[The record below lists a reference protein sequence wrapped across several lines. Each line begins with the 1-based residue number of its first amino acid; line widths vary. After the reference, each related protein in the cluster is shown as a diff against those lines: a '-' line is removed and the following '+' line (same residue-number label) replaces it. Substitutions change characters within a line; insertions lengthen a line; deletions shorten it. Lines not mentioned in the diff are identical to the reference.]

1 MRKLYFSKSNACNPD
16 MVMKTRNLLT
26 MLDVEVVEYMG
37 GKYSDE
43 PLIDCDILLVLPP
56 GSVHN
61 GYTTVGFGQYNQI
74 QLFQKL
80 HREILVVS
88 ELYPSNILVDEL
100 QALRKYEFK
109 GSNPQTKYV
118 VLDTKDNPIDLV
130 NYQIRPKIG
139 KDYGKSVLMDSLKT
153 PKAPSLAD
161 MIDDIVKEP
170 AISVSEMGKELFNS
184 SLSGSRAGR
193 KEFDC
198 YFVKPMLTLIK
209 L

>member
-1 MRKLYFSKSNACNPD
+1 
-16 MVMKTRNLLT
+16 

-37 GKYSDE
+37 GRYSDE
-43 PLIDCDILLVLPP
+43 PLKDCDILLVLPP
-56 GSVHN
+56 GSVQN

-74 QLFQKL
+74 QLFERL

-88 ELYPSNILVDEL
+88 ELCPSSILVDKLE
-100 QALRKYEFK
+100 ALRKYDYK
-109 GSNPQTKYV
+109 DSNAQTKYA

-130 NYQIRPKIG
+130 NYGIRPKIG
-139 KDYGKSVLMDSLKT
+139 KDYGNDVLQDSLKT
-153 PKAPSLAD
+153 PNAPSLSD

-170 AISVSEMGKELFNS
+170 AISVSEMGKTLFNL
-184 SLSGSRAGR
+184 SLSGNQAGR

-198 YFVKPMLTLIK
+198 YFVKPMLALVK